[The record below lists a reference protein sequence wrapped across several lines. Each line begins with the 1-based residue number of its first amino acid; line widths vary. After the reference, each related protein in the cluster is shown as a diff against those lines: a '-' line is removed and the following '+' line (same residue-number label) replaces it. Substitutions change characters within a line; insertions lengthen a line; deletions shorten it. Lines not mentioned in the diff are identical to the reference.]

1 MAFLPG
7 ALAALTLVLLP
18 PHSSLVLTEDTAQT
32 RLDRLEQRVR
42 TVCRRA
48 NRHGAMAAQGTRLCI
63 RDTLDRAVS
72 ASGDACL
79 QAVHARAPLSVRQ
92 ASCDNATRT
101 AAVHPQE
108 RHEHDRD
115 S

>member
-1 MAFLPG
+1 MALLPG
-7 ALAALTLVLLP
+7 ALAAFMLVLSP
-18 PHSSLVLTEDTAQT
+18 PLSSPLLAEDTAQT

-42 TVCRRA
+42 TVCRHA
-48 NRHGAMAAQGTRLCI
+48 NRHGAMAARGTRLCI

-79 QAVHARAPLSVRQ
+79 QALHAGTALPVRQ
-92 ASCDNATRT
+92 ASCDHATRT
-101 AAVHPQE
+101 AALAPQE